1 MSITKEEEQMI
12 TILSQDKDIKNLKKD
27 KLKLERKLE
36 LFNKKKDKCKDYHSK
51 IIKKDK
57 VIHKLKDGIKK
68 DFLNFGENMLPKS
81 YIRISKRFPHL
92 TLQEII
98 DLEKKV
104 QENGGSIQVHSG
116 DFILTKRET
125 NSNSSYPG
133 YQFYISWT
141 CCHSYVNTNGPNGG
155 CNPPRRLYINIKKP
169 HYHCGGDVKLYQR
182 DLERYTLVIKSP
194 PINPG
199 ACNLTKPYPAGK
211 CDMPETFYLLEE
223 DEKKQ
228 DVSQVKVSDV
238 TTSISYNIDVLEKTI
253 EEYSNEILKM
263 KELKT
268 NIELLLS

>member
-36 LFNKKKDKCKDYHSK
+36 LCNKKKDKCKDYHSK

-125 NSNSSYPG
+125 STQSSYPG
-133 YQFYISWT
+133 YRFYISWT
-141 CCHSYVNTNGPNGG
+141 CCHSYVQDGNKPI
-155 CNPPRRLYINIKKP
+155 RLSIKR
-169 HYHCGGDVKLYQR
+169 GMWGDKR
-182 DLERYTLVIKSP
+182 P
-194 PINPG
+194 PIVQG

-211 CDMPETFYLLEE
+211 CDFPETFYLLEE